1 MNIFVSN
8 LSQHVMDSELRKLFS
23 AYGEVASAR
32 VMREE
37 RNGRSRGSAVV
48 SMINSHQRPE
58 PHPAARQANGSKRA
72 QNLCQRTVH
81 LLRMAPSTPSIK

>member
-8 LSQHVMDSELRKLFS
+8 LSQHVVDSELRKLFS

-48 SMINSHQRPE
+48 SMINSQQGAE
-58 PHPAARQANGSKRA
+58 AIKGLN
-72 QNLCQRTVH
+72 RT
-81 LLRMAPSTPSIK
+81 LLHGKQMEVSERRTSASGQSIY